1 MQILNV
7 MGDMTPHDDD
17 VIDTNGRLDPENSSY
32 VKMADCGGMVLE
44 EQPAKLAE
52 ALRCFLQGMGYVPNL
67 SVTEYSISNRHS
79 IQAQK
84 QKEFLK
90 RAIAEGDNV
99 LSSVDLSIPYSD
111 DKSAY

>member
-84 QKEFLK
+84 QREFLK
-90 RAIAEGDNV
+90 RASAEGDSV

-111 DKSAY
+111 NKSAY